1 MFIITLLKN
10 KGKDPDWM
18 SIDRVVKEN
27 VAIHTIEIYLQ
38 RRKKRREGGRG
49 GKKGREERRKKE
61 RK

>member
-18 SIDRVVKEN
+18 SIDREVVKEN

-49 GKKGREERRKKE
+49 GKKEKRKKM
-61 RK
+61 R